1 MQAIQK
7 DQKHELQRSLKQ
19 NESVIATN
27 GSSSNKKFNEAEF
40 FERMKQFEESRSKT
54 NTALRIRHE
63 QEQLKEV
70 TPRPQPF
77 FSLFLLLS
85 HFVLFSVHV
94 HSLHAIQ
101 SRRETAH

>member
-1 MQAIQK
+1 
-7 DQKHELQRSLKQ
+7 
-19 NESVIATN
+19 VIATN

-70 TPRPQPF
+70 TPRPRPF

-85 HFVLFSVHV
+85 RFVLFSVHV
-94 HSLHAIQ
+94 RSLYAIQ
-101 SRRETAH
+101 SRRKTAR